1 MSDDSVECPRC
12 GEEFDLWASG
22 GYCTNPDC
30 GAQHPQAKSDGTDDA
45 SDASD
50 AGNQTDSP
58 DTTDSGGSGGGGG
71 GGSSSSDDDL
81 VECGNCGSQ
90 VDGSFAFCAECGN
103 ELTEA
108 EEDDVDDDPGTVECP
123 GCGTES
129 SSEFEFCSNCG
140 TELPDPGATG
150 GGADPPADDED
161 DASTPVPGDDD
172 SDPTVEIEVA
182 GERMS
187 IAHGDIIGGEVR
199 EALVAN
205 GTDRDEARYIHR
217 EHVEFELRDDGVYVI
232 DHGRNTTTVDGESLS
247 EGDETMVSDGS
258 SLELSGIAKVDVH
271 IT

>member
-30 GAQHPQAKSDGTDDA
+30 GAQHPQAKSDGTDDE
-45 SDASD
+45 SD
-50 AGNQTDSP
+50 AGDPGDQADP
-58 DTTDSGGSGGGGG
+58 TDSGEDGGGGG
-71 GGSSSSDDDL
+71 GDSSSPDDDL

-90 VDGSFAFCAECGN
+90 VDGSFAFCSECGN
-103 ELTEA
+103 ELTE
-108 EEDDVDDDPGTVECP
+108 EEDDDADDADDDPGTVECP

-140 TELPDPGATG
+140 TELPDPGAAG
-150 GGADPPADDED
+150 GSADPPAGGKDDP
-161 DASTPVPGDDD
+161 STPVPGDDD
-172 SDPTVEIEVA
+172 GDPSVEIEVA

-199 EALVAN
+199 EALVAD

-258 SLELSGIAKVDVH
+258 SIELSGIAKVDVH